1 VPEAPLEAQEA
12 ERSNLPKIEVRPIG
26 AHEGDA
32 VHAVLEKAA
41 TSAALE
47 LGPSTRVHD
56 LLGRFGE
63 RLGTDSLAVFSDG
76 VLAAIGLLFLPPF
89 SRDEDVASLLIEV
102 DPTRRDKSVR
112 DALVQWIDA
121 RTQQVKDPQGR
132 PHRLRSGCDLCN
144 ESRLELLSDVGFSP
158 ARYAFKM
165 RVELP
170 NRAADYP
177 LPQTLRLIPW
187 DPERDDEALSVFSK
201 AFAEHWGL
209 PTQDAQMWEQ
219 RFVGVPQF
227 RADLS
232 VLALQGDTPVGLCVN
247 WVRVDAPTIGWIE
260 AIGVIP
266 SHRGQGVA
274 DAMMSRSLEAFR
286 KDGLS
291 AAELDVDTENPTGA
305 LQLYEKHGFRR
316 VSQTVVLEKTL
327 H

>member
-1 VPEAPLEAQEA
+1 MDARETGQ
-12 ERSNLPKIEVRPIG
+12 SDLPTIEVRPIG

-32 VHAVLEKAA
+32 VHAVLERAA
-41 TSAALE
+41 IFAALDP
-47 LGPSTRVHD
+47 GPSARVHD

-63 RLGTDSLAVFSDG
+63 RLNTDSLAVFSDG
-76 VLAAIGLLFLPPF
+76 VLAAIGILFLPPF
-89 SRDEDVASLLIEV
+89 SGDADVASLLIEV
-102 DPTRRDKSVR
+102 DPTRRDGRVR

-132 PHRLRSGCDLCN
+132 PHRLRSGCDLRN
-144 ESRLELLSDVGFSP
+144 ESRLELLSNAGFSP
-158 ARYAFKM
+158 VRYAFKM
-165 RVELP
+165 HAELP
-170 NRAADYP
+170 TLNAQYS

-187 DPERDDEALSVFSK
+187 DRERDDEALSVFNE

-209 PTQDAQMWEQ
+209 PTQDDRMWEQ

-232 VLALQGDTPVGLCVN
+232 VLALQEETPVGLCVN
-247 WVRVDAPTIGWIE
+247 WVRADAPTVGWIE

-291 AAELDVDTENPTGA
+291 EAELDVDTANPTGA
-305 LQLYEKHGFRR
+305 LQLYEKHGFKP
-316 VSQTVVLEKTL
+316 VSQTVVLEKPL
-327 H
+327 R